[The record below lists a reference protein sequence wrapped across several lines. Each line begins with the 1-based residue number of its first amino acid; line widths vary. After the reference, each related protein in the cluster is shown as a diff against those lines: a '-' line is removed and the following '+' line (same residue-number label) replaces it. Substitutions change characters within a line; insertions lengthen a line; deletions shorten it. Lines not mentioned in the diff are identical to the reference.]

1 MAKKLAM
8 VFGVVFVLIGLLGF
22 FNNPVVGLFAVNA
35 VHNIVHILLGIILI
49 WGSKGDAA
57 KVLKIIAIVYFLVAV
72 LGFVLAPADGML
84 LGLVEVNTADNWLH
98 LVLAIVLFLASM
110 GGKPMMMSKPPS
122 APNMSA

>member
-57 KVLKIIAIVYFLVAV
+57 KVLKIIAIGYFLAF
-72 LGFVLAPADGML
+72 GEDNIFSRSAQSR
-84 LGLVEVNTADNWLH
+84 TADK
-98 LVLAIVLFLASM
+98 SD
-110 GGKPMMMSKPPS
+110 
-122 APNMSA
+122 

>member
-1 MAKKLAM
+1 
-8 VFGVVFVLIGLLGF
+8 
-22 FNNPVVGLFAVNA
+22 
-35 VHNIVHILLGIILI
+35 
-49 WGSKGDAA
+49 
-57 KVLKIIAIVYFLVAV
+57 VYFLVAV

>member
-8 VFGVVFVLIGLLGF
+8 VFGVVFVLIGVLGF
-22 FNNPVVGLFAVNA
+22 FNDPVLGVFAVNGI
-35 VHNIVHILLGIILI
+35 HNIVHILLGIILI

-57 KVLKIIAIVYFLVAV
+57 KVLKVVAIVYFLVAI
-72 LGFVLAPADGML
+72 LGFVLSPADGML

-110 GGKPMMMSKPPS
+110 GGKPMIMAKPPS
-122 APNMSA
+122 TPNMSA

>member
-22 FNNPVVGLFAVNA
+22 FNDPVLGVFAVNGI
-35 VHNIVHILLGIILI
+35 HNIVHVLLGLILI

-57 KVLKIIAIVYFLVAV
+57 KVLKIIAIVYFLVAI
-72 LGFVLAPADGML
+72 LGFVLSPADGML

-98 LVLAIVLFLASM
+98 LVLAVVLFLSSM

-122 APNMSA
+122 MPNMSA